1 MAPLTVQRILPHA
14 MVLTSVLTLPGLLF
28 DEKWNKRKWD
38 GPLQYEDKGSKS
50 VRRSRAR
57 SV

>member
-1 MAPLTVQRILPHA
+1 MVLLSSPLTW
-14 MVLTSVLTLPGLLF
+14 PGLLF

-50 VRRSRAR
+50 VRHS
-57 SV
+57 STHLI

>member
-1 MAPLTVQRILPHA
+1 

-50 VRRSRAR
+50 VRRSSIRL
-57 SV
+57 V

>member
-1 MAPLTVQRILPHA
+1 
-14 MVLTSVLTLPGLLF
+14 MVLTSLLTLLGLLF